1 MEWLKITVNTTHAEI
16 DTVCAVLAALG
27 YDQLEIEDAVEL
39 ADFIEK
45 EKPFWQLVDD
55 DLLENTATSVS
66 FYIDGEDAAA
76 LDLGDLEYTST
87 VIRDEDWIDNWKQY
101 YKPIRIGKRI
111 LIQPEWEPL
120 ENPDGRAVFWC
131 DPGVSFGTGTHATTR
146 LCLEFLDKLVKTG
159 DTVLDLGCGSG
170 ILSVTALLLGAASAA
185 AYDIDKQ
192 ACGIALRNA
201 ERNGKTLRTEAGNLL
216 EDEQLWKDMQK
227 ADIVCANLV
236 ADLIIALAPRF
247 KAVTGGNLLVS
258 GILSERADEVCD
270 VLKLEGFTVE
280 ERMDS
285 EGWSAVRLKA

>member
-1 MEWLKITVNTTHAEI
+1 MEWLKITVSTTHAEI
-16 DTVCAVLAALG
+16 DTVCAKLTALG
-27 YDQLEIEDAVEL
+27 YDQLEIEDAAEL

-55 DLLENTATSVS
+55 DLLANTATSVS
-66 FYIDGEDAAA
+66 FYIDGANAAA
-76 LDLGDLEYTST
+76 LDLGGLEYTSAL
-87 VIRDEDWIDNWKQY
+87 IRDEDWIDNWKQY

-111 LIQPEWEPL
+111 LIQPEWELL
-120 ENPDGRAVFWC
+120 ENTDDRAVFWC

-146 LCLEFLDKLVKTG
+146 LCLEFLDRLVKDG

-201 ERNGKTLRTEAGNLL
+201 ERNGKTLRAEAGNLL
-216 EDEQLWKDMQK
+216 DDEQLWNAMEK

-247 KAVTGGNLLVS
+247 KAVTGENLLVS
-258 GILSERADEVCD
+258 GILSERAGEVCD
-270 VLKLEGFTVE
+270 VLKLEGFAVE

-285 EGWSAVRLKA
+285 EGWSAVWLKA